1 MYTRYTYICCDIP
14 GNKKNMHIKY
24 IKKKHLKNNRKM
36 KIIKQNEKK
45 RTKI

>member
-1 MYTRYTYICCDIP
+1 
-14 GNKKNMHIKY
+14 MHIKY
-24 IKKKHLKNNRKM
+24 KKKENLKNNRKM